1 MNIHSGR
8 QLAVTSSRVDS
19 ISSTN
24 SSQQQFGSTRDFME
38 QPLSPIDDG
47 YQTTPE
53 PYDGANIVGYGS
65 KGQLAPLLS
74 WDNVTYSVRVKDKEQ
89 STMRTLLHGISGEVY
104 PGEVIG
110 LLGPSGAGKTTL
122 LNILAGRIE
131 GGVLNGK
138 VQFRGKKRV
147 PGIFKRRVAYVEQED
162 V

>member
-1 MNIHSGR
+1 MSIKS
-8 QLAVTSSRVDS
+8 VT
-19 ISSTN
+19 
-24 SSQQQFGSTRDFME
+24 SSQQQFGSTKDFME

-53 PYDGANIVGYGS
+53 MGNLIELKNQP
-65 KGQLAPLLS
+65 PLLS
-74 WDNVTYSVRVKDKEQ
+74 WKDVTYSVKVKDKEKT
-89 STMRTLLHGISGEVY
+89 SMRTLLHSISGEIY

-138 VQFRGKKRV
+138 V
-147 PGIFKRRVAYVEQED
+147 
-162 V
+162 

>member
-1 MNIHSGR
+1 
-8 QLAVTSSRVDS
+8 
-19 ISSTN
+19 
-24 SSQQQFGSTRDFME
+24 ME

-47 YQTTPE
+47 YQTTPD
-53 PYDGANIVGYGS
+53 PFDGTANGLVYGS

-74 WDNVTYSVRVKDKEQ
+74 WENVTYSVRVKNKEQ
-89 STMRTLLHGISGEVY
+89 SSMRTLLHGISGEVY

-138 VQFRGKKRV
+138 V
-147 PGIFKRRVAYVEQED
+147 
-162 V
+162 